1 MQQVSIE
8 MEEKAR
14 QQRLLEQKLCIDTRV
29 INSAGIRGEE
39 HVSTEI
45 FISWEWIG
53 RDKEADRK
61 M

>member
-1 MQQVSIE
+1 

-45 FISWEWIG
+45 FIS
-53 RDKEADRK
+53 
-61 M
+61 